1 MKRIIF
7 LLFSILIQAV
17 VVKAQQK
24 TRAFLFTKPHKIVEN
39 AKYGKIN
46 LYDAREIKD
55 NLGVIQVGMMNAN
68 RLLVA
73 EPSLEKQLQS
83 QLEQINGR
91 NGNGELLMRL
101 EKFCIAELTG
111 AFSEKGFLDFRA
123 ILFSKEAN
131 GEYLQLARVDT
142 AIVVKGMDVT
152 KATLARA
159 SEVVNNLIFDALTK
173 SGDTTKSYSLSEIE
187 HYDDIQKKQLALYN
201 TETYKDGLYLTYE
214 EFALQTPSGG
224 QAQLREGDLN
234 LGFFKE
240 NEKGKLKKVNP
251 KDYYAVVHAG
261 NPFISSQDQFYA
273 LIKEDD
279 DFIFVGPV
287 METASATNAVVASV
301 LLGAIGGVLVAGPE
315 TNYYAQ
321 KLDYANGSFI
331 RLLNKQ

>member
-1 MKRIIF
+1 
-7 LLFSILIQAV
+7 
-17 VVKAQQK
+17 
-24 TRAFLFTKPHKIVEN
+24 
-39 AKYGKIN
+39 
-46 LYDAREIKD
+46 
-55 NLGVIQVGMMNAN
+55 
-68 RLLVA
+68 
-73 EPSLEKQLQS
+73 
-83 QLEQINGR
+83 
-91 NGNGELLMRL
+91 
-101 EKFCIAELTG
+101 
-111 AFSEKGFLDFRA
+111 
-123 ILFSKEAN
+123 
-131 GEYLQLARVDT
+131 
-142 AIVVKGMDVT
+142 
-152 KATLARA
+152 
-159 SEVVNNLIFDALTK
+159 
-173 SGDTTKSYSLSEIE
+173 
-187 HYDDIQKKQLALYN
+187 LALYN

-287 METASATNAVVASV
+287 METASATNVVVASV

-321 KLDYANGSFI
+321 KLDYANGTFI
-331 RLLNKQ
+331 RMLNKQ

>member
-1 MKRIIF
+1 M
-7 LLFSILIQAV
+7 Q
-17 VVKAQQK
+17 AQQK
-24 TRAFLFTKPHKIVEN
+24 TRAFQFKKPVKVVEH
-39 AKYGKIN
+39 AKYSKIS

-83 QLEQINGR
+83 QLEQMTLGHKAD
-91 NGNGELLMRL
+91 GELLMRL

-131 GEYLQLARVDT
+131 GEYLQLARADT

-173 SGDTTKSYSLSEIE
+173 NGDITESYSLSEIE

-287 METASATNAVVASV
+287 METASATNVVVASV
-301 LLGAIGGVLVAGPE
+301 LLGAIGGALVAGPE
-315 TNYYAQ
+315 TNYYTQ
-321 KLDYANGSFI
+321 KLDYANGTFI
-331 RLLNKQ
+331 RMLNKQ